1 VTESFAACQLAVF
14 FGKLASMVIEIVT
27 AIATIFLVLVTHRL
41 FVATKRLADIS
52 REMNAL
58 ASSSARSETDAMLI
72 GAVNAVN
79 AIVLGDDRNLRAA
92 DKLIAHGG
100 LDTSEE
106 SARER
111 WIAFVLLNLEQLFFI
126 ERSAGGFSEKFWQTS
141 SRQILDRLLAN
152 PHVVQLVQ
160 TSGYHPDFV
169 AYCSSRIANLKELSR
184 SRDITN
190 R

>member
-1 VTESFAACQLAVF
+1 MLFDAE
-14 FGKLASMVIEIVT
+14 MT
-27 AIATIFLVLVTHRL
+27 AFSSVVATIITALATILLVVATHRL

-92 DKLIAHGG
+92 DKLIAHEGV
-100 LDTSEE
+100 DSSDE

-126 ERSAGGFSEKFWQTS
+126 ERSAGSFSEKFWQTTS
-141 SRQILDRLLAN
+141 LQILDRLLSN
-152 PHVVQLVQ
+152 PRVVQLVQ

-184 SRDITN
+184 SRNLTN

>member
-1 VTESFAACQLAVF
+1 MQFAAEMTGFWSAAATF
-14 FGKLASMVIEIVT
+14 IT
-27 AIATIFLVLVTHRL
+27 ALATILLVVATHRL

-58 ASSSARSETDAMLI
+58 ASLTARSEADAMLI

-92 DKLIAHGG
+92 DKLIAHEGP
-100 LDTSEE
+100 DSSDE

-111 WIAFVLLNLEQLFFI
+111 WVAFVLLNLEQLFFI
-126 ERSAGGFSEKFWQTS
+126 ERSSGSFSEKFWQTTS
-141 SRQILDRLLAN
+141 LQILDRLLSN
-152 PHVVQLVQ
+152 PSVVQLVQ

-169 AYCSSRIANLKELSR
+169 AYCSSRIANLREPSGSPNLTSR
-184 SRDITN
+184 
-190 R
+190 

>member
-1 VTESFAACQLAVF
+1 MQFDAE
-14 FGKLASMVIEIVT
+14 MT
-27 AIATIFLVLVTHRL
+27 AFWSVAATIISALATILLVVVTHRL
-41 FVATKRLADIS
+41 FVATKRLTDIS

-58 ASSSARSETDAMLI
+58 ASSTARSETDAMLI

-92 DKLIAHGG
+92 DKLIAREG
-100 LDTSEE
+100 LDTSDE

-111 WIAFVLLNLEQLFFI
+111 WIAFVLLNMEQLFFI
-126 ERSAGGFSEKFWQTS
+126 ERSAGTFSEKFWQTTS
-141 SRQILDRLLAN
+141 LQILDRLLSN
-152 PHVVQLVQ
+152 PSVVQLVQ

-184 SRDITN
+184 NRDLTK

>member
-1 VTESFAACQLAVF
+1 
-14 FGKLASMVIEIVT
+14 
-27 AIATIFLVLVTHRL
+27 
-41 FVATKRLADIS
+41 
-52 REMNAL
+52 
-58 ASSSARSETDAMLI
+58 MLI

-92 DKLIAHGG
+92 DKLIASEGF
-100 LDTSEE
+100 DTSDE

-111 WIAFVLLNLEQLFFI
+111 WIAFALLNMEQLFFI
-126 ERSAGGFSEKFWQTS
+126 ERSSGTFSEKFWQTTS
-141 SRQILDRLLAN
+141 LQILDRLLSN
-152 PHVVQLVQ
+152 PSVVKLVQ

-184 SRDITN
+184 NRDLTN

>member
-1 VTESFAACQLAVF
+1 MQFVAEMTGFWSAAAT
-14 FGKLASMVIEIVT
+14 VIT
-27 AIATIFLVLVTHRL
+27 ALATILLVVATHRL

-58 ASSSARSETDAMLI
+58 ASLTARSEADAMLI

-92 DKLIAHGG
+92 DKLIAHEGP
-100 LDTSEE
+100 DTSDE

-111 WIAFVLLNLEQLFFI
+111 WVAFVLLNLEQLFFI
-126 ERSAGGFSEKFWQTS
+126 ERSAGTFSEKFWQTTS
-141 SRQILDRLLAN
+141 LQILDRLLTN
-152 PHVVQLVQ
+152 SSVVQLVQ

-169 AYCSSRIANLKELSR
+169 AYCTSRIANLKEASSER
-184 SRDITN
+184 QT
-190 R
+190 